1 MNKEFEKNS
10 SKTNILESSSQI
22 TSEENKKE
30 KQLSTSHDEFND
42 GKSEGCNNWTSVPR
56 TYDKEE
62 SCHKHEKTATNNQWC
77 STNK

>member
-1 MNKEFEKNS
+1 MNNE
-10 SKTNILESSSQI
+10 SKTKSIILENFSSIS
-22 TSEENKKE
+22 SEENKKN
-30 KQLSTSHDEFND
+30 KDLSTSYGDYNERKN
-42 GKSEGCNNWTSVPR
+42 EGCNDWTSVPR

>member
-1 MNKEFEKNS
+1 MNNESKKNS
-10 SKTNILESSSQI
+10 ILENSSQI
-22 TSEENKKE
+22 TSQENKKG
-30 KQLSTSHDEFND
+30 KDLSTAFINSNERKN
-42 GKSEGCNNWTSVPR
+42 EGCNDWTSVPK

>member
-1 MNKEFEKNS
+1 MNNESKKNSILKNS
-10 SKTNILESSSQI
+10 SQIASQ
-22 TSEENKKE
+22 ENKKG
-30 KQLSTSHDEFND
+30 KDLSTSFVGNNERKNEGNND
-42 GKSEGCNNWTSVPR
+42 WTSVPR